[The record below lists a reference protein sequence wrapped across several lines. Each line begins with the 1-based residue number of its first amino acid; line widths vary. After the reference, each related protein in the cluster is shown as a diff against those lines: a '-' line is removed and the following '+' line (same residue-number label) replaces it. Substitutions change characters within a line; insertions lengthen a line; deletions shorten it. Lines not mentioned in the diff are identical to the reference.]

1 MNLRTTNRAFRLL
14 ANSLKRPSIPTNIEL
29 YWPYPL
35 PKEEMIARYDLRRL
49 APEEQQV
56 FPGLRLALAVFKTR
70 LIKPPPAV
78 PRVRAGWIV
87 WVAETYS
94 GQHHIRLPGG
104 ATLLAPYHDITWER
118 VPVETPATTI
128 EGIQAEERR
137 LQAEAEKW
145 RPGQVITTP
154 GTRLSWDSLAGWID
168 AWQQLQG
175 RPHSSTRYLSRR
187 YWQENQHLRALPLE
201 MIAAEADE
209 TILYDFLD
217 LMNSGDARPPK
228 GMRAEHPTTR
238 LVVEAHNRLAQLGA
252 VPYRQ
257 YRQQQGLRRV
267 LVSAVS
273 ETTGKRPSGEKATP
287 HLSLF

>member
-1 MNLRTTNRAFRLL
+1 MRQPVDTACP
-14 ANSLKRPSIPTNIEL
+14 AYP
-29 YWPYPL
+29 WPD
-35 PKEEMIARYDLRRL
+35 EEMIARYDLRHL
-49 APEEQQV
+49 TPEEQQV
-56 FPGLRLALAVFKTR
+56 FSGLRLALAVFKAR
-70 LIKPPPAV
+70 LLKPPAAV
-78 PRVRAGWIV
+78 PRVRAGWVV
-87 WVAETYS
+87 WVAETYP
-94 GQHHIRLPGG
+94 GQHHVRLPGG
-104 ATLLAPYHDITWER
+104 ATLLAPYHDIIWER
-118 VPVETPATTI
+118 VPVETPTTTI
-128 EGIQAEERR
+128 EDIRTEERR

-175 RPHSSTRYLSRR
+175 RSHSSRR
-187 YWQENQHLRALPLE
+187 YWQENQHIRALPVE
-201 MIAAEADE
+201 MITAETDE

-228 GMRAEHPTTR
+228 GMRAEHPTTP
-238 LVVEAHNRLAQLGA
+238 LVVAAHNRLAQLGA
-252 VPYRQ
+252 PSYRQ